1 MYHEPLILSPL
12 KLLCIHVHTCIQY
25 SLPPLKIFSTI
36 MGSLTNFFN
45 QFWTP
50 CNTWVVTKLKL
61 GLKHKTIYEYTYIS
75 CPISILLV

>member
-1 MYHEPLILSPL
+1 MYQILSLL
-12 KLLCIHVHTCIQY
+12 KLLRIHVHTCTHY
-25 SLPPLKIFSTI
+25 SHPLKILSTI

-75 CPISILLV
+75 CPISVLLV